1 MQTIRINIEDDYVS
15 KVVAFLKLLP
25 EKVAKIEIEDTDIFD
40 EDELLNRV
48 NDIKE
53 KRVKTLSRD
62 EVFGEI

>member
-1 MQTIRINIEDDYVS
+1 MQTIKINIEDDYVS

-40 EDELLNRV
+40 EDELLDRV

>member
-25 EKVAKIEIEDTDIFD
+25 EKVAKIEIEDTDIID
-40 EDELLNRV
+40 EDELLDRV

-53 KRVKTLSRD
+53 KRIKTLSRD

>member
-40 EDELLNRV
+40 EDELLDRV

>member
-40 EDELLNRV
+40 EDELLDRV

-62 EVFGEI
+62 EVFGEV